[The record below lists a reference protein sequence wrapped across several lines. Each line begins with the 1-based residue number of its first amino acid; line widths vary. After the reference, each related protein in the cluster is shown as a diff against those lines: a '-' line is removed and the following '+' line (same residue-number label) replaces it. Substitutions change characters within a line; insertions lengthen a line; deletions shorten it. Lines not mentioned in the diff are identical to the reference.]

1 MYTTFNALFFVDKTM
16 NKIYED
22 KGSLQFVSSLPKT
35 IFSTISCAII
45 NFLLKFLT
53 LSQTQIQQIKDEKEL
68 IKQKEKKVSFEKCF
82 KIKVTIFFIII
93 FLLLIIFWYYLS
105 AFCAVYKNTQKH
117 LFKDTAMSF
126 IMSMIYPFIIC
137 FFSSVFR
144 YFSFKRNSK
153 CLYSISRFIQI
164 F

>member
-1 MYTTFNALFFVDKTM
+1 MTSILP
-16 NKIYED
+16 
-22 KGSLQFVSSLPKT
+22 SL
-35 IFSTISCAII
+35 STISCAII

-68 IKQKEKKVSFEKCF
+68 IKQKEIKDSFEKCF
-82 KIKVTIFFIII
+82 KIKVTVFFITI
-93 FLLLIIFWYYLS
+93 FLLLIVFWYYLA

-126 IMSMIYPFIIC
+126 VMSMIYPFIIC
-137 FFSSVFR
+137 FFASIFR
-144 YFSFKRNSK
+144 YFSLKRKSK
-153 CLYSISRFIQI
+153 CLYIISRFIQM